1 MQNELINI
9 STNFMEI
16 KIRNFLFLL
25 VLKEKYTSFNYLTWI
40 ILFFIK
46 KENSDNNTYKQ
57 AVNLL
62 VGKYNVSSRTIIQG
76 LHKITSMC
84 KEFDFTN
91 QKTINKIRIITFHAG
106 AFLSK
111 NLL

>member
-1 MQNELINI
+1 MMRTMQNKLIHI
-9 STNFMEI
+9 STNFIEI

-25 VLKEKYTSFNYLTWI
+25 GLKEKYTSFNYLTWI

-57 AVNLL
+57 AVNSL
-62 VGKYNVSSRTIIQG
+62 VEKYNVSSRTIIQG

-84 KEFDFTN
+84 KEFDFSN
-91 QKTINKIRIITFHAG
+91 QKTINK
-106 AFLSK
+106 SQVQ
-111 NLL
+111 